1 MDADL
6 SNFTVWTVQLQYNDA
21 DFERDKVH
29 YMSRPPLAKE
39 KIIDAY
45 VSMLCNDG
53 ERAATMEAT
62 AAKAG
67 VSKGGLLYHFAS
79 KELLAQG
86 VIEGLLVSHAE
97 DLALMSAAPEGPAS
111 YFVRTSA
118 VVGGDLDRYFLAV
131 LRLAQGGH
139 EPSIK
144 ALEDVQAAWL
154 DLIKSEVKNEY
165 AAGAIML
172 IGEGLYYQTS
182 LPGSWASGTFGK
194 DLDQLL
200 NQVERLKNGN

>member
-1 MDADL
+1 
-6 SNFTVWTVQLQYNDA
+6 
-21 DFERDKVH
+21 
-29 YMSRPPLAKE
+29 MSRPPLAKE

-45 VSMLCNDG
+45 VTMLCNDG

-86 VIEGLLVSHAE
+86 VIEGLRRSHEE
-97 DLALMSAAPEGPAS
+97 DLELMRAAPEGPAT
-111 YFVRTSA
+111 YYVRTST

-139 EPSIK
+139 EPSVK
-144 ALEDVQAAWL
+144 ALEDVQAGWL
-154 DLIKSEVKNEY
+154 DLIEFEVKDKY
-165 AAGAIML
+165 AAVAIML

-182 LPGSWASGTFGK
+182 MPGSWAAGTFGK
-194 DLDQLL
+194 DLEQLL